1 MGETPSPI
9 SHANYMHKALE
20 LARKSPPKPSN
31 FRVGALLV
39 DTDADKIL
47 STGFTLEC
55 TGNTHA
61 EQCCLAKLATDF
73 KVSEEDLVNILP
85 KNTVL
90 YTTVEPCS
98 LRLSGAVSCV
108 DRILKLKDKIK
119 TVYVGLM
126 EPNIFVSENNG
137 KNQLE
142 AAGIKVCS
150 ITGLETEILE
160 AATAGHH

>member
-1 MGETPSPI
+1 
-9 SHANYMHKALE
+9 MHKALE

-39 DTDADKIL
+39 DADADKIL

-55 TGNTHA
+55 IGNTHA
-61 EQCCLAKLATDF
+61 EQCCFAKLATNF
-73 KVSEEDLVNILP
+73 KVSEEDLVDILP

-98 LRLSGAVSCV
+98 LRLSGAASCV

-126 EPNIFVSENNG
+126 EPKIFVSENNG
-137 KNQLE
+137 KTQLE
-142 AAGIKVCS
+142 AAGIKVRS
-150 ITGLETEILE
+150 IIGLEREILE
-160 AATAGHH
+160 VATAGHH